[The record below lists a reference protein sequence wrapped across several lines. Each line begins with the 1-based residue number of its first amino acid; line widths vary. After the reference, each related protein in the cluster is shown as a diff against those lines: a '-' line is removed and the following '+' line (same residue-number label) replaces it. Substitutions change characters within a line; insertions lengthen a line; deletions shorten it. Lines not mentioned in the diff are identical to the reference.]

1 MSWNILSLLPLSLP
15 PSLCLSLFL
24 SLPILSLCNCLSACV
39 SLYSNHYHVA
49 KLLLDEGSD
58 VNAKG
63 FSGGTPLHVASALG
77 FSRILDLF
85 LKQPNC
91 KINEQV
97 RNNILYMYNVNVH
110 VHVYTHACTCTCMP
124 TWNVHAHAHAYMYV
138 VVTRPT
144 DSITMYMYTCSSHT
158 LCKELHEY

>member
-1 MSWNILSLLPLSLP
+1 M
-15 PSLCLSLFL
+15 
-24 SLPILSLCNCLSACV
+24 
-39 SLYSNHYHVA
+39 A

-97 RNNILYMYNVNVH
+97 RNNIR
-110 VHVYTHACTCTCMP
+110 VHVYTHTCTCTCMP

-144 DSITMYMYTCSSHT
+144 DSITMYMYM
-158 LCKELHEY
+158 